1 MFGHSGQNRNTGKKV
16 EGIGG
21 TQLNS
26 NRMVDPSGG
35 RPNIKAAIKFWKPRR
50 GLRLQATWPERN
62 PHRAQPALETRPP
75 LTSYKPTYDAK
86 LRARA

>member
-26 NRMVDPSGG
+26 SRMVDPSGG

-50 GLRLQATWPERN
+50 GLG
-62 PHRAQPALETRPP
+62 PAGNLAGEKPTQGATRPGNKAS
-75 LTSYKPTYDAK
+75 SYK
-86 LRARA
+86 L